1 MYGIPG
7 LPWEMQNHNLHY
19 SLTILPREPTEPL
32 VREREGRTSYVLGPV
47 TRASCCGIESKA
59 YSEKPASA
67 LTNALLRCKEVRN
80 SICPVA
86 QGSRLSLGMSQW
98 EDGMLKSSDG

>member
-67 LTNALLRCKEVRN
+67 LTNALLRCK
-80 SICPVA
+80 
-86 QGSRLSLGMSQW
+86 
-98 EDGMLKSSDG
+98 